1 MTDATSD
8 TSLPN
13 FTVATS
19 EPVTVLYDC
28 DYHHVEVGE
37 AKTNFQNNNI
47 HHQLIPT
54 QIEFSGEEVSVIRL
68 EMHNLLGVTISF
80 PKNKAL
86 DTLYFH
92 VELFT
97 LLDLKY
103 TKNFRFLN
111 VKLNNLFT
119 FTCIIL

>member
-1 MTDATSD
+1 MTDASSD

-13 FTVATS
+13 VAAVTS

-54 QIEFSGEEVSVIRL
+54 QIEFSGEEVSINFNFDGGL
-68 EMHNLLGVTISF
+68 EMLSLLGVTISF
-80 PKNKAL
+80 QKIKLLTPC
-86 DTLYFH
+86 TFMEYF
-92 VELFT
+92 LFHSSA
-97 LLDLKY
+97 
-103 TKNFRFLN
+103 
-111 VKLNNLFT
+111 
-119 FTCIIL
+119 

>member
-1 MTDATSD
+1 MQLQQIATSTNMTDASSD

-13 FTVATS
+13 VAAVTS

-54 QIEFSGEEVSVIRL
+54 QIEFSGEEVSINFSFNGRL
-68 EMHNLLGVTISF
+68 EILSLLGISISF
-80 PKNKAL
+80 PKNKVL

-92 VELFT
+92 EILFMS
-97 LLDLKY
+97 
-103 TKNFRFLN
+103 
-111 VKLNNLFT
+111 
-119 FTCIIL
+119 

>member
-1 MTDATSD
+1 MTDASSD

-13 FTVATS
+13 IAAVTS

-54 QIEFSGEEVSVIRL
+54 QIEFSGEEVSI
-68 EMHNLLGVTISF
+68 NFSF
-80 PKNKAL
+80 RGGL
-86 DTLYFH
+86 DM
-92 VELFT
+92 
-97 LLDLKY
+97 LKFVRY
-103 TKNFRFLN
+103 NHFFSK
-111 VKLNNLFT
+111 K
-119 FTCIIL
+119 

>member
-13 FTVATS
+13 FAAATS

-54 QIEFSGEEVSVIRL
+54 QIEFSGEEVSINFSFDGGL
-68 EMHNLLGVTISF
+68 AMLSLLGITISF

-86 DTLYFH
+86 DTLHFH
-92 VELFT
+92 RILFT
-97 LLDLKY
+97 SNLK
-103 TKNFRFLN
+103 
-111 VKLNNLFT
+111 
-119 FTCIIL
+119 